1 MIDRRL
7 KEDPPTIRNSRDF
20 SKISIGTRKVND
32 VMLELDTLNKTTS
45 STLGK
50 KETVMRA
57 LSTRNYKQIKQIS
70 EFFFETSGIYNRLC
84 KYLAY
89 LYKYDW
95 MIIPYIND
103 ESENEKKN
111 NKALK
116 EYANILSYFD
126 NSNIKYVLG
135 NIALEV
141 IKEGS
146 YYGYMIDYKDKF
158 IIQQLPSDYCRQRF
172 TQGNIPIVEFN
183 MKFFDD
189 KFFDV
194 EQRLKILKTFPKEFS
209 KGYLMYKEGKLK
221 PDFLGDSNSWY
232 MLTPGLAL
240 KFNLNGSDYP
250 TLVGAIPAIIDLDEA
265 QELDR
270 KKTMQELLK
279 ILIQKLPLNKDFDLV
294 FDMEETQDIHNNA
307 LAMLSKA
314 IGVNVLTTFADVD
327 IKDIADNNSTT
338 TKDDLEKVERNLF
351 NQAGISGMLFN
362 TNGNIALEKSVL
374 NDEASIYNLVLQF
387 QIFLNAVLDQYFN
400 KNKKK
405 YYFKAAILGTT
416 IYNYADYYS
425 KYKELV
431 QLGYPKELPM
441 LTLGIPQSSLLAM
454 LYFENGVLHLPDK
467 LIPPKSSN
475 TMSSNDSISDKKG
488 RPEAENEDKSEK
500 TIQNRESMGKE

>member
-7 KEDPPTIRNSRDF
+7 KENPPVTKVSRDF
-20 SKISIGTRKVND
+20 SKINIGTRKVND
-32 VMLELDTLNKTTS
+32 VFLELDTLNKIS
-45 STLGK
+45 NSNLGK
-50 KETVMRA
+50 KETVIRA
-57 LSTRNYKQIKQIS
+57 LTTRNLTEIRKIS

-95 MIIPYIND
+95 MVVPYVNE
-103 ESENEKKN
+103 ESTDEKKN
-111 NKALK
+111 NKILK
-116 EYANILSYFD
+116 DYANVLNYFD
-126 NSNIKYVLG
+126 NSSIKYVFG

-141 IKEGS
+141 IKEGC
-146 YYGYMIDYKDKF
+146 YYGYMIDYGDKF
-158 IIQQLPSDYCRQRF
+158 IIQQLPAEYCRQRF
-172 TQGNIPIVEFN
+172 TQGNIPIIEFN

-194 EQRLKILKTFPKEFS
+194 EQRLKILKTFPKEFT
-209 KGYLMYKEGKLK
+209 KGYLMYKEGKLV
-221 PDFLGDSNSWY
+221 PDFLGDTASWY

-250 TLVGAIPAIIDLDEA
+250 TLAGAIPAIIDLDEA

-279 ILIQKLPLNKDFDLV
+279 ILIQKVPLNKDFELV

-307 LAMLSKA
+307 LQMLSKA
-314 IGVNVLTTFADVD
+314 IGVNVLTTFTDVD

-362 TNGNIALEKSVL
+362 TSGNIALEKSVL

-387 QIFLNAVLDQYFN
+387 QIFLNSILDTYFN

-405 YYFKAAILGTT
+405 YYFKAAILNTT
-416 IYNYADYYS
+416 IYNYMDVYS

-431 QLGYPKELPM
+431 QIGYPKELPIIA
-441 LTLGIPQSSLLAM
+441 LGQSQSSLLAM
-454 LYFENGVLHLPDK
+454 LHFENNMLHLSDK
-467 LIPPKSSN
+467 MVPPKSSN
-475 TMSSNDSISDKKG
+475 TMSSKDSTSDKKG